1 MALYTQTFSCRK
13 LTDSTLVHYI
23 NFIVHV
29 HYVNLL
35 YHTAG
40 HLTYECRNF
49 IKLDKQNIHLDVS
62 STSSEE
68 ESDEDNEVSIP
79 STSSPSSSEDDR
91 KKKKSLF
98 HFVSKCIMFVY
109 SFATTWL

>member
-1 MALYTQTFSCRK
+1 MYWN
-13 LTDSTLVHYI
+13 TLC
-23 NFIVHV
+23 HV
-29 HYVNLL
+29 
-35 YHTAG
+35 AG

-68 ESDEDNEVSIP
+68 ETDEDNEVSVP

-91 KKKKSLF
+91 KRKKS
-98 HFVSKCIMFVY
+98 MFLDVLSVPTDNTLTCLTQQLY
-109 SFATTWL
+109 KSSFSLDQLGR

>member
-1 MALYTQTFSCRK
+1 MYLYIHS
-13 LTDSTLVHYI
+13 LTPSGWNLSTI
-23 NFIVHV
+23 
-29 HYVNLL
+29 
-35 YHTAG
+35 AG

-68 ESDEDNEVSIP
+68 ESEEDNEVSIP

-91 KKKKSLF
+91 KRRKCQYTSILRNAF
-98 HFVSKCIMFVY
+98 H
-109 SFATTWL
+109 

>member
-1 MALYTQTFSCRK
+1 M
-13 LTDSTLVHYI
+13 
-23 NFIVHV
+23 NE
-29 HYVNLL
+29 
-35 YHTAG
+35 YHLCCVAG

-68 ESDEDNEVSIP
+68 DSEDNEVSVP

-91 KKKKSLF
+91 KRRKSQF
-98 HFVSKCIMFVY
+98 CAKIYHVY
-109 SFATTWL
+109 Y